1 MRVLLSRDAY
11 TNFWDLADRPG
22 LQPVILEADGTVT
35 VPDGGRVPAEEAD
48 TDLAW
53 GTFDLFVEG
62 GQGRVFMGI
71 VARAPSL
78 QWFQSM
84 AAGYDNPLF
93 PALAGRGV
101 RLSVT
106 HVNGVSIAEYVMHAV
121 LDHYLDAKLWRENQ
135 ARREWRTHEFREV
148 EGTTWL
154 VIGLGSIGGR
164 VSRRAAA
171 FGATVIG
178 CRRNPEPDDPADR
191 LVTPAQ
197 LATVIPEADVVVL
210 AAPAGPETDGMVDAA
225 FLGSMKPRSVL
236 VNVARGSLVDDD
248 ALLTALE
255 RGAPEAA
262 ILDVSTTE
270 PLPADHPFWTHP
282 SITITPH
289 NAAFGIGRGRRQA
302 ELFAENLD
310 LFVTG
315 EPLVHEI
322 TDLVR

>member
-1 MRVLLSRDAY
+1 
-11 TNFWDLADRPG
+11 
-22 LQPVILEADGTVT
+22 
-35 VPDGGRVPAEEAD
+35 
-48 TDLAW
+48 
-53 GTFDLFVEG
+53 FDLFVEG
-62 GQGRVFMGI
+62 GQGRGFMGI

-101 RLSVT
+101 RPSVT
-106 HVNGVSIAEYVMHAV
+106 HLHRASVAGDVMHAG
-121 LDHYLDAKLWRENQ
+121 LHHHPHAAPWREDQ

-178 CRRNPEPDDPADR
+178 CRRNPERDDPADR

-210 AAPAGPETDGMVDAA
+210 AAPAGPET
-225 FLGSMKPRSVL
+225 
-236 VNVARGSLVDDD
+236 
-248 ALLTALE
+248 
-255 RGAPEAA
+255 
-262 ILDVSTTE
+262 
-270 PLPADHPFWTHP
+270 
-282 SITITPH
+282 
-289 NAAFGIGRGRRQA
+289 
-302 ELFAENLD
+302 
-310 LFVTG
+310 
-315 EPLVHEI
+315 
-322 TDLVR
+322 